1 MLPTAMVPDAVPAL
15 ACRLTSPLS
24 DLRLTLPSAMLPPVA
39 LAPVMAKLLRQPAGQ
54 VTLDVPGESAGR
66 LPLTPPPVRGL
77 EASIVYVPAGES
89 ALSVIDP
96 VARATKSPPPVEKVV
111 AEENS
116 PLMSRSPPCA

>member
-24 DLRLTLPSAMLPPVA
+24 DLRLTLP
-39 LAPVMAKLLRQPAGQ
+39 RQPAGQ
-54 VTLDVPGESAGR
+54 VTLDEPGESAGR
-66 LPLTPPPVRGL
+66 LPLPPPLTVKLTPAAMVMTPPPVRGL